1 MPENFP
7 PYQVRVSNRTR
18 SIGLRVTHEEGLVI
32 TIPRGFDIRQL
43 PSILLDKRTWIDK
56 AMKKLADTPPPPAVF
71 PDQIELQSVQESWKV
86 VYTYENKKTTRL
98 TEKPHHVF
106 VISGNTRSKLAVK
119 RLIKLWIRKR
129 AIQILPGWLDSI
141 SQRIGIF
148 SNGLTVRDQRTRW
161 GSCSAQNTISLN
173 QKLIL
178 LPPELVEYVM
188 VHELCHTQVHSHSK
202 NFWKRVE
209 YIIPDYQLRRKRLRE
224 LEKQIPW

>member
-18 SIGLRVTHEEGLVI
+18 SIGLRVTHEEGLVV

-43 PSILLDKRTWIDK
+43 PSILINKRAWIDK
-56 AMKKLADTPPPPAVF
+56 AMKKLADTPPPQAVF
-71 PDQIELQSVQESWKV
+71 PDQIELRSVQESWKV
-86 VYTYENKKTTRL
+86 VYTFKNKKTTRL
-98 TEKPHHVF
+98 TEKPHHVL

-129 AIQILPGWLDSI
+129 AIQVLPGWLDSI

-148 SNGLTVRDQRTRW
+148 ANGLTVRDQRTRW

-178 LPPELVEYVM
+178 LPPELVEYIM

-209 YIIPDYQLRRKRLRE
+209 YFIPDYLLRRKHLRE